1 MKIFLSWS
9 GSKSQKLAIILR
21 DWIPSVIQSVVP
33 YVSSEDIDKGARW
46 SGEIAKELDE
56 STFGILCVTKDNS
69 EEPWILFEAGALS
82 KKMELSRVCP
92 LLFDLKRS
100 DIKGPLS
107 QFQSSLFEKED
118 VRKLMISIN
127 SVCGESGISD
137 ERLNA
142 SFNMWWPNLEDS
154 YNKLKTEFEK
164 NDVIKASDKA
174 KQEDILEEILN
185 VVRGNQ
191 RLLRAPEVLLPPDYI
206 HNIIKQD
213 NRQRSIFVRNN
224 QEILMMIKA
233 LEEIYSES
241 FNMLENYKFQ
251 GRAVDAALVDM
262 FQQMGHSIQD
272 IKFRID
278 VMMRE
283 GKTMFL

>member
-1 MKIFLSWS
+1 MKVFLSWS
-9 GSKSQKLAIILR
+9 GAKSQKLAIILR
-21 DWIPSVIQSVVP
+21 DWIPSVIQSIEP

-46 SGEIAKELDE
+46 SGEIAKELDD
-56 STFGILCVTKDNS
+56 STYGILCVTKDNT

-82 KKMELSRVCP
+82 KKMDISRVCP

-107 QFQSSLFEKED
+107 QFQSSLFERDE

-127 SVCGESGISD
+127 AACGDSGITE

-164 NDVIKASDKA
+164 KDIIQASDKA

-185 VVRGNQ
+185 VVRSNQ
-191 RLLRAPEVLLPPDYI
+191 RLLRSPESLLPQDYMRSLLKLERRQI
-206 HNIIKQD
+206 TGVLMPRSYQD
-213 NRQRSIFVRNN
+213 V
-224 QEILMMIKA
+224 LMMIKI
-233 LEEIYSES
+233 LEDS
-241 FNMLENYKFQ
+241 FSDSLNTIDSYKNQ
-251 GRAVDAALVDM
+251 GRVVDISLLEA
-262 FQQMGHSIQD
+262 FQQVGRRIQELRYQLD
-272 IKFRID
+272 AM
-278 VMMRE
+278 VRE
-283 GKTMFL
+283 GRLI